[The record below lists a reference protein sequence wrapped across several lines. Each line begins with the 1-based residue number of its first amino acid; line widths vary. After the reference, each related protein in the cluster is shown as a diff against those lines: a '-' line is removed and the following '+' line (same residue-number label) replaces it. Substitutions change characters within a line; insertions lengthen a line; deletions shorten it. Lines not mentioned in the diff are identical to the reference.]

1 MMKTTA
7 EILGDTESSHGVLL
21 MHQLEHGSFVMYQN
35 ALV

>member
-1 MMKTTA
+1 MEITA
-7 EILGDTESSHGVLL
+7 ETLEDTESSHGVLL